1 MAPTPPAASPSAA
14 TTSSTDSKMEVW
26 KEALYDHLQKAGD
39 ESQLFTQY
47 DILDFDIIPNRDT
60 VTLLKVLQSLTND
73 RLLIAVSSQTG
84 LAWRWRSVED
94 AEKYKLC
101 STDEQRMVYGAIDDA
116 GGDGIWSKSIQN
128 RLNMHDSV
136 LKTALKQLQGK
147 GLIAPFKNVEHPNKR
162 MFIKASMRPSER
174 ATGGPWFTDSTLDE
188 AFIEDLQ
195 RVIFDYVKHK
205 STYLS
210 TGSSAAAS
218 SSPAATRTAVP
229 KKGVLKGGLDA
240 ARAGRKRAADEMSA
254 AADDDNN
261 NKTAVPAVQPP
272 PPRRVPV
279 NLPLPAGYKEY
290 PTVREIARFISQS
303 GITSDTIL
311 GEEDMQKLI
320 DVLVFDGLVEPV
332 RVAGRLGYRVTRA
345 PRQSTANWAAR
356 QDGASNEGE
365 PDPFVNGY
373 TEAPCGRCPVFDL
386 CEEGGPVSASNC
398 VYFERWL
405 GLE

>member
-1 MAPTPPAASPSAA
+1 MAPAPPAADSPSAA
-14 TTSSTDSKMEVW
+14 TTSSTDSKLEVW
-26 KEALYDHLQKAGD
+26 KDMLYEKFQKAGD
-39 ESQLFTQY
+39 ENELFTQY
-47 DILDFDIIPNRDT
+47 DLLDFDVIPNRDT
-60 VTLLKVLQSLTND
+60 VTLLKCLQSLTND

-101 STDEQRMVYGAIDDA
+101 TTDEQRMVYGAIDEA

-174 ATGGPWFTDSTLDE
+174 ATGGPWFTDSTFDE
-188 AFIEDLQ
+188 AFIEEIQ
-195 RVIFDYVKHK
+195 RVIFDYVKRK
-205 STYLS
+205 STYHS
-210 TGSSAAAS
+210 TGSSS
-218 SSPAATRTAVP
+218 SSSAATRTAVP
-229 KKGVLKGGLDA
+229 KKGVLKGGLPDTKGKK
-240 ARAGRKRAADEMSA
+240 RSAGEISGASEADTKPA
-254 AADDDNN
+254 
-261 NKTAVPAVQPP
+261 PAVQPP
-272 PPRRVPV
+272 KREPTC
-279 NLPLPAGYKEY
+279 LPLPAGFKEY

-320 DVLVFDGLVEPV
+320 DVLVFDGLIESI
-332 RVAGRLGYRVTRA
+332 RVSGRVGYRVCRA
-345 PRQSTANWAAR
+345 PRQSNTAWAGR
-356 QDGASNEGE
+356 QDDEGGPE
-365 PDPFVNGY
+365 PFVNGY
-373 TEAPCGRCPVFDL
+373 TEAPCGRCPVFEL

-398 VYFERWL
+398 VYFQRWL

>member
-14 TTSSTDSKMEVW
+14 TTSSTDSKMEIW
-26 KEALYDHLQKAGD
+26 KETLYEHFQKAGD
-39 ESQLFTQY
+39 ENQLFTQY
-47 DILDFDIIPNRDT
+47 DILDFDVIPNRDT

-101 STDEQRMVYGAIDDA
+101 STDEQRMVYGAIDEA

-174 ATGGPWFTDSTLDE
+174 ATGGPWFTDSAFDE

-195 RVIFDYVKHK
+195 RVIFDYVKRK

-210 TGSSAAAS
+210 TGSSSAAAGTGT
-218 SSPAATRTAVP
+218 ATRTAVP
-229 KKGVLKGGLDA
+229 KKGVLRGGLDA
-240 ARAGRKRAADEMSA
+240 KASKKRGADEMSS
-254 AADDDNN
+254 DD
-261 NKTAVPAVQPP
+261 KTSSVPAVQPP
-272 PPRRVPV
+272 PPRKVPV

-311 GEEDMQKLI
+311 GEEDMQKLV
-320 DVLVFDGLVEPV
+320 DVLVFDGLIEPI

-345 PRQSTANWAAR
+345 PRQSTTNWAAR
-356 QDGASNEGE
+356 QDTAPADEGGPE
-365 PDPFVNGY
+365 PFVNGY

>member
-26 KEALYDHLQKAGD
+26 KEALYEHFQKAGD
-39 ESQLFTQY
+39 EGQLFTQY
-47 DILDFDIIPNRDT
+47 DILDFDVIPNRDT

-101 STDEQRMVYGAIDDA
+101 STDEQRMVYGAIDEA

-174 ATGGPWFTDSTLDE
+174 ATGGPWFTDSALDE
-188 AFIEDLQ
+188 AFIEELQ
-195 RVIFDYVKHK
+195 RVIFDYVKRK
-205 STYLS
+205 STYSS
-210 TGSSAAAS
+210 TSSSSSSSSSAAA
-218 SSPAATRTAVP
+218 AARTAVP

-240 ARAGRKRAADEMSA
+240 KARKRGAEEMSA
-254 AADDDNN
+254 AGER
-261 NKTAVPAVQPP
+261 TAVPAVQPP
-272 PPRRVPV
+272 PRKVPV

-320 DVLVFDGLVEPV
+320 DVLVFDGLIEPV

-345 PRQSTANWAAR
+345 PRQSSANWAAR
-356 QDGASNEGE
+356 QDGGPDEGG

-398 VYFERWL
+398 VYFQRWL

>member
-1 MAPTPPAASPSAA
+1 MAPAPPAADSPSAA
-14 TTSSTDSKMEVW
+14 TTSSTDSKLEVW
-26 KEALYDHLQKAGD
+26 KDMLYEKFQKAGD
-39 ESQLFTQY
+39 ENELFTQY
-47 DILDFDIIPNRDT
+47 DLLDFDVIPNRDT
-60 VTLLKVLQSLTND
+60 VTLLKCLQSLTND

-101 STDEQRMVYGAIDDA
+101 TTDEQRMVYGAIDEA

-174 ATGGPWFTDSTLDE
+174 ATGGPWFTDSTFDE
-188 AFIEDLQ
+188 AFIEEIQ
-195 RVIFDYVKHK
+195 RVIFDYVKRK
-205 STYLS
+205 STYHS
-210 TGSSAAAS
+210 TGSSS
-218 SSPAATRTAVP
+218 SSSAATRTAVP
-229 KKGVLKGGLDA
+229 KKGVLKGGLPDTK
-240 ARAGRKRAADEMSA
+240 GKKRSAEEMSGA
-254 AADDDNN
+254 SEADT
-261 NKTAVPAVQPP
+261 KPAPVVQPP
-272 PPRRVPV
+272 KREPTC
-279 NLPLPAGYKEY
+279 LPLPAGFKEY

-320 DVLVFDGLVEPV
+320 DVLVFDGLIESI
-332 RVAGRLGYRVTRA
+332 RVSGRVGYRVCRA
-345 PRQSTANWAAR
+345 PRQSNTAWAGR
-356 QDGASNEGE
+356 QDDEGGPE
-365 PDPFVNGY
+365 PFVNGY
-373 TEAPCGRCPVFDL
+373 TEAPCGRCPVFEL

-398 VYFERWL
+398 VYFQRWL

>member
-1 MAPTPPAASPSAA
+1 MATTPAAPSPAA
-14 TTSSTDSKMEVW
+14 TTSSTDSKLEVW
-26 KEALYDHLQKAGD
+26 KESLYDAFQKAGD
-39 ESQLFTQY
+39 ENQLFSQY
-47 DILDFDIIPNRDT
+47 DILEFDVIPNRDT

-84 LAWRWRSVED
+84 LAWRWRSTED

-101 STDEQRMVYGAIDDA
+101 STDEQRMVYGAIDEA
-116 GGDGIWSKSIQN
+116 GGDGIWSKTIQH

-195 RVIFDYVKHK
+195 RVIFDHIKLK
-205 STYLS
+205 TTYHS
-210 TGSSAAAS
+210 TGAS
-218 SSPAATRTAVP
+218 RTP
-229 KKGVLKGGLDA
+229 KKGVLKGGLESKGKK
-240 ARAGRKRAADEMSA
+240 RSAGEMSSGGGEDGGQGSSSA
-254 AADDDNN
+254 S
-261 NKTAVPAVQPP
+261 AVPPAVQQPP
-272 PPRRVPV
+272 PKREPSC
-279 NLPLPAGYKEY
+279 LPLPAGYREY
-290 PTVREIARFISQS
+290 PTVREIARFISKS

-311 GEEDMQKLI
+311 GEEDVQKLI
-320 DVLVFDGLVEPV
+320 DVLVFDGLIEKI
-332 RVAGRLGYRVTRA
+332 RVAERWGYRVCRA
-345 PRQSTANWAAR
+345 PRQSQMTWAGR
-356 QDGASNEGE
+356 QDGGPDEGGPE
-365 PDPFVNGY
+365 PFVNGY
-373 TEAPCGRCPVFDL
+373 TEAPCGRCPVFEL

-398 VYFERWL
+398 TYFQRWL

>member
-26 KEALYDHLQKAGD
+26 KETLYDHFQKAGD
-39 ESQLFTQY
+39 ENQLFTQY
-47 DILDFDIIPNRDT
+47 DILDFDVIPNRDT

-101 STDEQRMVYGAIDDA
+101 STDEQRMVYGAIDEA

-128 RLNMHDSV
+128 RLNMHDS
-136 LKTALKQLQGK
+136 
-147 GLIAPFKNVEHPNKR
+147 NVEHPNKR

-174 ATGGPWFTDSTLDE
+174 ATGGPWFTDSALDE
-188 AFIEDLQ
+188 AFIEELQ
-195 RVIFDYVKHK
+195 RVIFDYIKRK

-210 TGSSAAAS
+210 TGSSSASGAA
-218 SSPAATRTAVP
+218 RTAVP
-229 KKGVLKGGLDA
+229 KKGVLKGGLDTK
-240 ARAGRKRAADEMSA
+240 GRKRSAGEISGADGEAGTKS
-254 AADDDNN
+254 
-261 NKTAVPAVQPP
+261 AVPAVQPP
-272 PPRRVPV
+272 KKVPV
-279 NLPLPAGYKEY
+279 NLPSPQASRNT
-290 PTVREIARFISQS
+290 PPCS

-320 DVLVFDGLVEPV
+320 DVLVFDGLIEPI
-332 RVAGRLGYRVTRA
+332 RVSGRLGYRVTRA
-345 PRQSTANWAAR
+345 PRQSTTNWAAR
-356 QDGASNEGE
+356 QDGGPDEGGPE
-365 PDPFVNGY
+365 PFVNGY

-398 VYFERWL
+398 VYFQRWL

>member
-1 MAPTPPAASPSAA
+1 MAATPSAPSPAA
-14 TTSSTDSKMEVW
+14 TTSSTDSKLEVW
-26 KEALYDHLQKAGD
+26 KETLYDAFQKAGD
-39 ESQLFTQY
+39 ENHLFTQY
-47 DILDFDIIPNRDT
+47 DILDFEVIPNRDT

-101 STDEQRMVYGAIDDA
+101 STDEQRMVYGAIDEA
-116 GGDGIWSKSIQN
+116 GGDGIWSKTIQH

-174 ATGGPWFTDSTLDE
+174 ATGGPWFTDSALDE
-188 AFIEDLQ
+188 AFIEELQ
-195 RVIFDYVKHK
+195 RVIFDQIRRK
-205 STYLS
+205 STYHS
-210 TGSSAAAS
+210 TGTSV
-218 SSPAATRTAVP
+218 RTAVP
-229 KKGVLKGGLDA
+229 KKGVLKGGLDHKAKKRPAGEISGEDDKA
-240 ARAGRKRAADEMSA
+240 AV
-254 AADDDNN
+254 
-261 NKTAVPAVQPP
+261 TAVPPP
-272 PPRRVPV
+272 KREPAC
-279 NLPLPAGYKEY
+279 LPLPAGFKEY
-290 PTVREIARFISQS
+290 PTVREIARFISQA

-311 GEEDMQKLI
+311 GEEDVQKLI
-320 DVLVFDGLVEPV
+320 DVLVFDGLIEPI
-332 RVAGRLGYRVTRA
+332 RVAGRLGYRVCRA
-345 PRQSTANWAAR
+345 PRQSTAGWAGR
-356 QDGASNEGE
+356 QEGG
-365 PDPFVNGY
+365 PDEGGPEPFVNGY

-398 VYFERWL
+398 VYFQRWL

>member
-26 KEALYDHLQKAGD
+26 KEALYEHFQKAGD
-39 ESQLFTQY
+39 EAQLFTQY
-47 DILDFDIIPNRDT
+47 DILDFDVIPNRDT

-101 STDEQRMVYGAIDDA
+101 STDEQRMVYGAIDEA

-136 LKTALKQLQGK
+136 LKTAIKQLQGK

-174 ATGGPWFTDSTLDE
+174 ATGGPWFTDMALDE
-188 AFIEDLQ
+188 AFIEELQ
-195 RVIFDYVKHK
+195 RVIFDYVKRK
-205 STYLS
+205 STYHS
-210 TGSSAAAS
+210 TGSSS
-218 SSPAATRTAVP
+218 SSSAATRTAVP

-240 ARAGRKRAADEMSA
+240 RGGSRKRGADEMSSSA
-254 AADDDNN
+254 AAAGND
-261 NKTAVPAVQPP
+261 KSAVPAVQPP
-272 PPRRVPV
+272 PPPRRVPA
-279 NLPLPAGYKEY
+279 NLPLPAGFKEY

-320 DVLVFDGLVEPV
+320 DVLVFDGLIEPV

-345 PRQSTANWAAR
+345 PRQSTTNWAAR
-356 QDGASNEGE
+356 QDGGPDEGGPE
-365 PDPFVNGY
+365 PFVNGY

-398 VYFERWL
+398 VYFDRWL

>member
-26 KEALYDHLQKAGD
+26 KETLYDHFQKAGD
-39 ESQLFTQY
+39 ENQLFTQY
-47 DILDFDIIPNRDT
+47 DILDFDVIPNRDT

-101 STDEQRMVYGAIDDA
+101 STDEQRMVYGAIDEA

-174 ATGGPWFTDSTLDE
+174 ATGGPWFTDSALDE
-188 AFIEDLQ
+188 AFIEELQ
-195 RVIFDYVKHK
+195 RVIFDYVKRK

-210 TGSSAAAS
+210 TGSSAS
-218 SSPAATRTAVP
+218 GATRTAVP
-229 KKGVLKGGLDA
+229 KKGVLKGGLDTK
-240 ARAGRKRAADEMSA
+240 GRKRSA
-254 AADDDNN
+254 GEISGADDEAGP
-261 NKTAVPAVQPP
+261 KSAVPAVQPP
-272 PPRRVPV
+272 KKVPT
-279 NLPLPAGYKEY
+279 NLPLPAGFKEY

-320 DVLVFDGLVEPV
+320 DVLVFDGLIEPI
-332 RVAGRLGYRVTRA
+332 RVSGRLGYRVTRA
-345 PRQSTANWAAR
+345 PRQSTTNWAAR
-356 QDGASNEGE
+356 QDGGPDEGGPE
-365 PDPFVNGY
+365 PFVNGY

-398 VYFERWL
+398 VYFQRWL

>member
-1 MAPTPPAASPSAA
+1 MAPAPPAADSPSAA
-14 TTSSTDSKMEVW
+14 TTSSTDSKLEVW
-26 KEALYDHLQKAGD
+26 KDMLYEKFQKAGD
-39 ESQLFTQY
+39 ENELFTQY
-47 DILDFDIIPNRDT
+47 DLLDFDVIPNRDT
-60 VTLLKVLQSLTND
+60 VTLLKCLQSLTND

-101 STDEQRMVYGAIDDA
+101 TTDEQRMVYGAIDEA

-174 ATGGPWFTDSTLDE
+174 ATGGPWFTDSTFDE
-188 AFIEDLQ
+188 AFIEEIQ
-195 RVIFDYVKHK
+195 RVIFDYVKRK
-205 STYLS
+205 STYHS
-210 TGSSAAAS
+210 TGSSS
-218 SSPAATRTAVP
+218 SSSTATRTAVP
-229 KKGVLKGGLDA
+229 KKGVLKGGLPDA
-240 ARAGRKRAADEMSA
+240 KGKKRSAGEMSGA
-254 AADDDNN
+254 SEADT
-261 NKTAVPAVQPP
+261 KPAPAVQPP
-272 PPRRVPV
+272 KREPTC
-279 NLPLPAGYKEY
+279 LPLPAGFKEY

-320 DVLVFDGLVEPV
+320 DVLVFDGLIESI
-332 RVAGRLGYRVTRA
+332 RVSGRVGYRVCRA
-345 PRQSTANWAAR
+345 PRQSNTAWAGR
-356 QDGASNEGE
+356 QDDEGGPE
-365 PDPFVNGY
+365 PFVNGY
-373 TEAPCGRCPVFDL
+373 TEAPCGRCPVFEL

-398 VYFERWL
+398 VYFQRWL

>member
-1 MAPTPPAASPSAA
+1 MAPSPPAPSPSVA
-14 TTSSTDSKMEVW
+14 TTSSTDSKLEVW
-26 KEALYDHLQKAGD
+26 KETLYEAFQKAG
-39 ESQLFTQY
+39 EEGQLFSQY
-47 DILDFDIIPNRDT
+47 DILDFEVIPNRDT

-101 STDEQRMVYGAIDDA
+101 STDEQRMVYGAIDEA

-174 ATGGPWFTDSTLDE
+174 ATGGPWFTDSALDE
-188 AFIEDLQ
+188 AFIEELQ
-195 RVIFDYVKHK
+195 RVIFDYIKRK
-205 STYLS
+205 STYHS
-210 TGSSAAAS
+210 TGTS
-218 SSPAATRTAVP
+218 ATRTAVP

-240 ARAGRKRAADEMSA
+240 KGKKRGAAEISGGDGDVGA
-254 AADDDNN
+254 ANG
-261 NKTAVPAVQPP
+261 AVSAVQPP
-272 PPRRVPV
+272 KREPAC
-279 NLPLPAGYKEY
+279 LPLPAGYKEY

-320 DVLVFDGLVEPV
+320 DVLVFDGLIESI
-332 RVAGRLGYRVTRA
+332 RVAGRLGYRVCRA
-345 PRQSTANWAAR
+345 PRQSTTGWAGR
-356 QDGASNEGE
+356 QDGGPDEGGPE
-365 PDPFVNGY
+365 PFVNGY

-398 VYFERWL
+398 VYFQRWL